1 MPIASPSFPQS
12 PRDRFDARAAE
23 RDALRKSSARA
34 PSGRPGVASFGQTL
48 AMLLAACTTALSAP
62 AEARPRE
69 HGPLHRAVE
78 SGALIPLAAIEQKLL
93 PKMRGSQYLGPEF
106 DEEAAIY
113 RLKFIRNG
121 QVIWIDVD
129 ARSGRVVNRTGP

>member
-1 MPIASPSFPQS
+1 M
-12 PRDRFDARAAE
+12 RGM
-23 RDALRKSSARA
+23 
-34 PSGRPGVASFGQTL
+34 GRTL
-48 AMLLAACTTALSAP
+48 AMLLAACALALPAP

-78 SGALIPLAAIEQKLL
+78 SGALIPLSAIEQRLL

-129 ARSGRVVNRTGP
+129 ARSGRVVSRTGP